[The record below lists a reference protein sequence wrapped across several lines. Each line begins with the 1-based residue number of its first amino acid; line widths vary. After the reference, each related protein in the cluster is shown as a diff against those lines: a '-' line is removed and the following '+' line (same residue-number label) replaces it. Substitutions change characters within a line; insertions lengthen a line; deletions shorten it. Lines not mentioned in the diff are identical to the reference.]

1 VIWSL
6 NLSSKPVNKLEET
19 RKKYLKKIKKVVV
32 KIGSSSLTSPMG
44 GLDMDNLMKF
54 TSEISDIWDQG
65 LKTIIVTSGAIAAGI
80 KYLGLNEKPGKFPEL
95 QAVAAVGQHDL
106 MRVYSSFFYK
116 MNKKVGQ
123 ILLSREDTTKRE
135 QYLNIK
141 NTIISLLGM
150 NVIPIINE
158 NDSVALD
165 EIKFG
170 DNDTL
175 AALVAGLTEADLL
188 IILSDIDG
196 LYSKNPQVFKNA
208 ELISIVRSV
217 DEDIEKIAGGIG
229 SSYGSG
235 GMITKIRAAK
245 ICSFSGIPMVIANS
259 RKENILKN
267 ILSGADTG
275 TFFVP
280 EESKK
285 IASIKRWIAFGMITK
300 GSIRIDKGA
309 EEAIVRKGKSL
320 LPVGV
325 TEVNG
330 KFIKGDNIAIISSD
344 DRTIAKGITN
354 FTSDEIMMIKGKR
367 EDKIMEEFGCSLCCE
382 IIHRDSMF
390 VL

>member
-1 VIWSL
+1 MIWSL

>member
-1 VIWSL
+1 M
-6 NLSSKPVNKLEET
+6 KET
-19 RKKYLKKIKKVVV
+19 RKKYLRKIKKIVV
-32 KIGSSSLTSPMG
+32 KIGSSSLTSSQG
-44 GLDMDNLMKF
+44 GLDMDNLFKF
-54 TSEISDIWDQG
+54 TSEISDLWDKE
-65 LKTIIVTSGAIAAGI
+65 LKVIIVTSGAIAAGT
-80 KYLGLNEKPGKFPEL
+80 KYLGITEKPKKFPEL

-116 MNKKVGQ
+116 KDKKVGQ
-123 ILLSREDTTKRE
+123 ILLSREDTTRRE

-141 NTIISLLGM
+141 NTIISLLKM

-188 IILSDIDG
+188 VILSDIDG
-196 LYSKNPQVFKNA
+196 LYTKNPQAFKDA
-208 ELISIVRSV
+208 ELISVVSSIT
-217 DEDIEKIAGGIG
+217 EDIEKVAGGIG

-259 RKENILKN
+259 REKN
-267 ILSGADTG
+267 ILEKILSGSDVG
-275 TFFVP
+275 TFFIP

-285 IASIKRWIAFGMITK
+285 IASLKRWIAFGMITK
-300 GSIRIDKGA
+300 GSVKIDRGA
-309 EEAIVRKGKSL
+309 EEAIVKKGRSL

-325 TEVNG
+325 LEVSG
-330 KFIKGDNIAIISSD
+330 KFVKGDNIAIISSD
-344 DRTIAKGITN
+344 NRTVAKGLTN
-354 FTSDEIMMIKGKR
+354 FTSEEIGMIKGKR
-367 EDKIMEEFGCSLCCE
+367 EEGILKEYGSCLCCE
-382 IIHRDSMF
+382 IIHRDNMF